1 MGLTADSGQCKR
13 EFFSDMTIEARFQLD
28 KGSFS
33 LDVELSIPAEG
44 VTSLLGPS
52 GCGKTTV
59 LRIIAGLEKCHNGYL
74 KVGDEVWQ
82 DRDQFVL
89 PHQRS
94 LGYVFQESS
103 LFEHL
108 NVHDN
113 VAYGVKR
120 VPGKK
125 RKFSLD
131 KTIELTGIGH
141 LLERKPTTL
150 SGGERQRVAIARAL
164 AVSPGILLM
173 DEPLA
178 ALDPAGRQEI
188 LPYLETLHD
197 ELDIPV
203 IYVSHSPDE
212 VARLADHL
220 VLLEA
225 GRVKATGPIAEMLT
239 RFDLPLAHNDDAEA
253 LIEAVVAAHDDEY
266 ELTYLD
272 FAGGRFTVARKA
284 LAVGR
289 SVRLRI
295 VARDVSLTLEHQS
308 DTSILNIFP
317 AVIDE
322 ITPLGRSQLTVRL
335 LAAGVPL
342 LSRITRKSAALL
354 DLKPGKSIYVQAKSV
369 ALLS

>member
-1 MGLTADSGQCKR
+1 
-13 EFFSDMTIEARFQLD
+13 MTIDARFQLQ
-28 KGSFS
+28 KGEFS
-33 LDVELSIPAEG
+33 LDVDLRLPAEG

-52 GCGKTTV
+52 GCGKTTL
-59 LRIIAGLEKCHNGYL
+59 LRAIAGLEKCRNGFL
-74 KVGDEVWQ
+74 KVGNEIWQ
-82 DRDQFVL
+82 DRDQFVP
-89 PHQRS
+89 PHSRP

-103 LFEHL
+103 LFDHL
-108 NVHDN
+108 NVRDN
-113 VAYGVKR
+113 VAYGAKR
-120 VPGKK
+120 AAAKQQ
-125 RKFSLD
+125 KFSMD
-131 KTIELTGIGH
+131 SAVELTGIGH
-141 LLERKPTTL
+141 LLARKPATL

-178 ALDPAGRQEI
+178 SLDHAARQEI
-188 LPYLETLHD
+188 LPTLESLHD

-225 GRVKATGPIAEMLT
+225 GRVKATGAIAEMLT
-239 RFDLPLAHNDDAEA
+239 RFDLPLAHGDDAEA

-284 LAVGR
+284 LDVGR

-295 VARDVSLTLEHQS
+295 VARDVSLTLQHQS

-317 AVIDE
+317 ALIDE
-322 ITPLGRSQLTVRL
+322 ITPLGKTQLTVRL
-335 LAAGVPL
+335 LAGGVPL

-354 DLKPGKSIYVQAKSV
+354 DLKPGKSVYAQAKSV

>member
-1 MGLTADSGQCKR
+1 
-13 EFFSDMTIEARFQLD
+13 MTIEARFLFD
-28 KGSFS
+28 KGAFS
-33 LDVELSIPAEG
+33 LDVDLSIPAEG

-52 GCGKTTV
+52 GCGKTTL
-59 LRIIAGLEKCHNGYL
+59 LRAIAGLEKCRHGFL
-74 KVGDEVWQ
+74 KVGNDIWQ
-82 DRDQFVL
+82 DRDQFVP
-89 PHQRS
+89 PHQRL

-108 NVHDN
+108 NVREN
-113 VAYGVKR
+113 VAYGAKR
-120 VPGKK
+120 ATAKQQ
-125 RKFSLD
+125 KFSMGSAV
-131 KTIELTGIGH
+131 ELTGIGH
-141 LLERKPTTL
+141 LLARKPATL

-178 ALDPAGRQEI
+178 SLDPAARQEI
-188 LPYLETLHD
+188 LPTLESLHD
-197 ELDIPV
+197 ELEIPV

-225 GRVKATGPIAEMLT
+225 GRVKATGAIAEMLT
-239 RFDLPLAHNDDAEA
+239 RFDLPLAHSNDAEA
-253 LIEAVVAAHDDEY
+253 LIEAVVAGHDDEY
-266 ELTYLD
+266 ALTYLD

-284 LAVGR
+284 LDVGR

-295 VARDVSLTLEHQS
+295 VARDVSLTLQHQS

-317 AVIDE
+317 ALIDD
-322 ITPLGRSQLTVRL
+322 ITPLGKTQLTVRL
-335 LAAGVPL
+335 WAGGVPL

-354 DLKPGKSIYVQAKSV
+354 DLKPGKSVYAQAKSV